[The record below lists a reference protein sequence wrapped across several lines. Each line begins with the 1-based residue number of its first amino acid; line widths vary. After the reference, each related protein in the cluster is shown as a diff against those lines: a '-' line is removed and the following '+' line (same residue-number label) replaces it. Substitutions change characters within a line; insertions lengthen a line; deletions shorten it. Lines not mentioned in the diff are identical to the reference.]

1 MTRRFPNAP
10 TLALVGVEERDAAD
24 HAVVAAFR
32 HAPALKL
39 EVELVHASS
48 VPLDYFS
55 HVDPLGVKKARGY
68 AATRWNNVLQAA
80 GVVGAALEDT
90 LEIIPGSPAHALV
103 ERALV
108 RSAGVIFVGRH
119 ERRGPFDFGD
129 VVRDVVSSANCP
141 VWVQS
146 GAPRDVH
153 RILCGIDLGRSSLA
167 VLALAR
173 DVALAIG
180 AELHVLHTFQ
190 RPELGY
196 VLGYPVQFPSSVV
209 DDARERERRD
219 FERLLA
225 AFDWKGLRYE
235 SQFVEGEPLRELLDQ
250 QRQHDLV
257 VIGTHGRGAL
267 ARTLVGS
274 VASDLL
280 RRAETPVLVLRNAEG
295 T

>member
-1 MTRRFPNAP
+1 MTRRFPESP

-32 HAPALKL
+32 HSPALKL

-48 VPLDYFS
+48 VPLDYFA
-55 HVDPLGVKKARGY
+55 HVDPLGVKKARAH
-68 AATRWNNVLQAA
+68 AASRWNGVLQSA

-108 RSAGVIFVGRH
+108 RGAGLIVLGRH

-129 VVRDVVSSANCP
+129 VVRDVVSSAPCP

-146 GAPRDVH
+146 GEPREI
-153 RILCGIDLGRSSLA
+153 RKILCAIDLGRSSLA

-173 DVALAIG
+173 DVAAAFD
-180 AELHVLHTFQ
+180 AELHVLHCFV

-196 VLGYPVQFPSSVV
+196 VLGYPVQFPASIV
-209 DDARERERRD
+209 DQARERAQRD

-225 AFDWKGLRYE
+225 AFDWKDTRHV
-235 SQFVEGEPLRELLDQ
+235 SHFVESEPTREILDL

-257 VIGTHGRGAL
+257 VVGTHGRGAL
-267 ARTLVGS
+267 GRTLVGS

-280 RRAETPVLVLRNAEG
+280 RRAETAVLVLRNVD
-295 T
+295 